1 MREKSLDCLANLR
14 LIKKVLIVQS
24 WDFHTSQLSKN
35 VLMQNKQ
42 KLKPVIFSS
51 DLFLKLVLIKKFVV
65 MNSWTLLSSFVASFA
80 TIGGPYKVRTN
91 KMRGFV
97 QSVILNWL

>member
-51 DLFLKLVLIKKFVV
+51 DLFFKTRSDKKICGHEFL
-65 MNSWTLLSSFVASFA
+65 NVAQLFCCL
-80 TIGGPYKVRTN
+80 
-91 KMRGFV
+91 FCD
-97 QSVILNWL
+97 NWRSI

>member
-1 MREKSLDCLANLR
+1 
-14 LIKKVLIVQS
+14 
-24 WDFHTSQLSKN
+24 
-35 VLMQNKQ
+35 MQNKQ

-51 DLFLKLVLIKKFVV
+51 DLFLKLVLIK
-65 MNSWTLLSSFVASFA
+65 TLLSSFVASFA

-97 QSVILNWL
+97 QSVILN